1 LANARGV
8 LVNIT
13 ASSSMKMKEY
23 YNVMN
28 TIKEFTAEDATVI
41 LGTVMDESI
50 GDKLRV
56 TMVATGLNGS
66 IAKREQKPEL
76 RVMTNVRTGT
86 DNMPAYTEVGAV
98 ADDAPS
104 VFSSNSRRA
113 QVNAMKQNGVEEYDI
128 PAFLRK
134 QAD

>member
-1 LANARGV
+1 
-8 LVNIT
+8 
-13 ASSSMKMKEY
+13 M
-23 YNVMN
+23 
-28 TIKEFTAEDATVI
+28 I